1 MAYNLVRLARLTGNN
16 QYENKAIETLKAFS
30 KEISN
35 HPSSY
40 VFSLIALDLI
50 LNGTNELLVVPYKS
64 AKEDKIFLNEIQR
77 DFIPDLLI
85 LIKESISEKFISRIN
100 ELRSIDEKS
109 TYYICRK
116 FTCETP
122 CTEKN
127 KIKNLLLNA

>member
-1 MAYNLVRLARLTGNN
+1 
-16 QYENKAIETLKAFS
+16 
-30 KEISN
+30 
-35 HPSSY
+35 

-64 AKEDKIFLNEIQR
+64 AKEEKIFLNEIQR

-116 FTCETP
+116 FTCEAP